1 MKRILVVLVLMTM
14 MVSCD
19 FLLPSPAG
27 GSQEVPV
34 GSNYGYSNKVKSDKD
49 GPWNYQEAIE
59 DVVTYNIAICNYM
72 INNYNDLTASIW
84 NAFVGRIEDFDNYM
98 LERWL
103 KETDDTGYLNLLK
116 DISDMPAHEYCNIAN
131 QVLKEY
137 NNISVILSDYRQ
149 IKTSSKTK
157 VWEFYEINS
166 GIKFRFTLDEVWT
179 CEMDDD
185 SGSRYLRKNIN

>member
-1 MKRILVVLVLMTM
+1 MKRILVLLFLMTM
-14 MVSCD
+14 MASCD
-19 FLLPSPAG
+19 FMLPRPVG
-27 GSQEVPV
+27 GSQEIYDDAY
-34 GSNYGYSNKVKSDKD
+34 GGYSNKANNEKD
-49 GPWNYQEAIE
+49 GPWNYQAAIE

-72 INNYNDLTASIW
+72 INNYNVLTASYW
-84 NAFVGRIEDFDNYM
+84 NIFVDKIDNFDNYM

-103 KETDDTGYLNLLK
+103 EETDDTGYLNLLT
-116 DISDMPAHEYCNIAN
+116 DISDMPAHKYCNLAN
-131 QVLKEY
+131 QVLQEY

-157 VWEFYEINS
+157 VWEFKEINT

>member
-1 MKRILVVLVLMTM
+1 MT
-14 MVSCD
+14 SCD
-19 FLLPSPAG
+19 
-27 GSQEVPV
+27 E
-34 GSNYGYSNKVKSDKD
+34 KKD

-72 INNYNDLTASIW
+72 INNYNDLTASYW
-84 NAFVGRIEDFDNYM
+84 NGFVGRTDDFDTYM

-116 DISDMPAHEYCNIAN
+116 DISDMPAHNYCNIAN

-149 IKTSSKTK
+149 IKTSSQTK
-157 VWEFYEINS
+157 VWEFKEINT
-166 GIKFRFTLDEVWT
+166 GIKFRFTIDEVWT